1 VLLLVLILVLIA
13 FGLLVVALLS
23 SSVLWAWVSVGVS
36 IAAAAVLL
44 VDWLQRRSA
53 VRAGAEAGH
62 AGPSGKTAVP
72 QFREPVVEP
81 ATEVL
86 PVVDQRGEPEAS
98 DARRD
103 ERSGAEETV
112 VLRALAPSGSAEGP
126 SGARGG
132 TASSS
137 SSSSSPSSSSRS
149 VTNAEGEEPGS
160 DAAGTDAGPD
170 GQANVRVAGAG
181 SSTRD
186 EPLAAAGA
194 APRGTS
200 DVAAESPNQPPS
212 DLPPLGPDGAPP
224 EESHDAEAA
233 ALAAEMSDEV
243 FVVDELPRYHVAGCR
258 SLIGSAVIP
267 LSARE
272 AMELGF
278 TPCAWCA
285 PVRSLTTRR
294 AAAR

>member
-1 VLLLVLILVLIA
+1 VLLLVLILVLLA

-62 AGPSGKTAVP
+62 AGPSGTTAVP

-132 TASSS
+132 TASS
-137 SSSSSPSSSSRS
+137 PSSSSQS

-170 GQANVRVAGAG
+170 GQETLRVAGAG

-186 EPLAAAGA
+186 GPPAAAGA
-194 APRGTS
+194 APRGPS

-224 EESHDAEAA
+224 EEPHDAEAA
-233 ALAAEMSDEV
+233 ARAAEMSDEV